1 MIHAASLAVLLAAAS
16 PALAQHAARK
26 CTSPEAVSAATA
38 SDHLANWTEVHRFYQ
53 QFGHCFDGAVAG
65 NASDKIQVML
75 AERWSELPQLLKY
88 TSEDSQFKQFI
99 LNVVASESFPK
110 RTFATVLS
118 NAEKQ
123 CPKNAT
129 EFCKSIKSAGKRAQ

>member
-1 MIHAASLAVLLAAAS
+1 MIHAASLAVLVAAAS
-16 PALAQHAARK
+16 PALAQHAGRK
-26 CTSPEAVSAATA
+26 CTSLEAVSAAKAT
-38 SDHLANWTEVHRFYQ
+38 DHLANWTEVHRFYQ
-53 QFGHCFDGAVAG
+53 QFGHCFDGAIAG

-99 LNVVASESFPK
+99 LDVFASESVPE
-110 RTFATVLS
+110 RTSAAVLS
-118 NAEKQ
+118 NAEKR

-129 EFCKSIKSAGKRAQ
+129 EFCKSIKSASKRAQ

>member
-26 CTSPEAVSAATA
+26 CTSTEAVSAATA
-38 SDHLANWTEVHRFYQ
+38 ADHLDNWTNVHRFYQ
-53 QFGHCFDGAVAG
+53 RFGHCFDGAIAG

-88 TSEDSQFKQFI
+88 LSEDSQFKRFI
-99 LNVVASESFPK
+99 YDVVASESFPEQS
-110 RTFATVLS
+110 FAIVLS
-118 NAEKQ
+118 NAEKR
-123 CPKNAT
+123 CPKNGT
-129 EFCKSIKSAGKRAQ
+129 EFCKSIKSAIKRAQ